1 MSKAITRVAGAV
13 AAASAALLSAG
24 LAVAVDAEPHAFMM
38 SPGKALELQ
47 IGDHH
52 SISYFQPGSDACSL
66 TVVMAS
72 SLAKA
77 AEAEA
82 HGTRIVVPVAPG
94 RAMHIDGT
102 DKQTAEFFCGPGG
115 QKMTARIYNRKT
127 YKGAKS

>member
-1 MSKAITRVAGAV
+1 MTTTLKLLTGAAV
-13 AAASAALLSAG
+13 AASLAMASSSY
-24 LAVAVDAEPHAFMM
+24 AVDAGGEPHATMM
-38 SPGKALELQ
+38 VPGKALELQ

-52 SISYFQPGSDACSL
+52 AISYFEPSQDACKL

-72 SLAKA
+72 SETRA
-77 AEAEA
+77 AEIEA

-102 DKQTAEFFCGPGG
+102 NKQTAEFFCRPGG
-115 QKMTARIYNRKT
+115 KKMTARLYNRET